1 MNQRALKKRIHRIA
15 ATSAV
20 TLCLAAVVLR
30 AQSASAPT
38 AALPR
43 LEGET
48 LSGKKIVLPDDAHGK
63 IALLAIGFSR
73 KGGDA
78 TRAWSGRFKKD
89 FGSDPRFAVYPV
101 AELEGAPRFVR
112 GMIVGSMRKGTP
124 TADRDRFVT
133 LFEGSQDLE
142 RFVGFSAGD
151 DAYLLLL
158 DSNGTVQWRGHGV
171 FREQDYAALQTAAKG
186 LAAR

>member
-1 MNQRALKKRIHRIA
+1 MNQRALKRIHRIA
-15 ATSAV
+15 APSAV
-20 TLCLAAVVLR
+20 TLCLAAVVLM
-30 AQSASAPT
+30 AQSASAPA
-38 AALPR
+38 AALSR

-78 TRAWSGRFKKD
+78 TRAWSKRFKKD
-89 FGSDPRFAVYPV
+89 FGADPRFAVYPV

-133 LFEGSQDLE
+133 LFQGSEDLK

-186 LAAR
+186 LAAQ

>member
-1 MNQRALKKRIHRIA
+1 MNQRALKRIHGIA
-15 ATSAV
+15 AASAV
-20 TLCLAAVVLR
+20 TLCLAAVVLT

-38 AALPR
+38 AVLPR

-78 TRAWSGRFKKD
+78 TRAWSERFKKD
-89 FGSDPRFAVYPV
+89 FGADPRLAAYPV
-101 AELEGAPRFVR
+101 AELAGAPMFMR

-124 TADRDRFVT
+124 AADRDRFVT
-133 LFEGSQDLE
+133 LFEGSEDLK
-142 RFVGFSAGD
+142 RFVGFSSGD

-158 DSNGTVQWRGHGV
+158 DRSGTVQWRGHGV
-171 FREQDYAALQTAAKG
+171 FREQDYSALQTAARG